1 MKSFVGFFNDYSHAW
16 MTRPKSSKSA
26 REQTNYSARI
36 SLGLRTEHI
45 LKPIKLTTYY
55 QKLEVLFS
63 P

>member
-16 MTRPKSSKSA
+16 MTPKSSKSA